1 MELLT
6 IGTQACFIAAAAGFA
21 CLAIRETRRALAARR
36 RRRAYWQDLLR
47 SSREATAHLPPLPER
62 RP

>member
-6 IGTQACFIAAAAGFA
+6 IGIQASVLLWGAALTYLGV
-21 CLAIRETRRALAARR
+21 REIHRALAARR
-36 RRRAYWQDLLR
+36 RRLIFWRDLLR
-47 SSREATAHLPPLPER
+47 SAHEATAHLPPLPER